1 MHSQNHLKHIA
12 LFSCVYYTVFTF
24 LILFLYFALNTDLSK
39 GMHPVALIAILPFS
53 ICFATANA
61 LYRHTELKKILRLLF
76 HFILTVGGAMLFLY
90 LPNKTPA
97 QDLTSA
103 MLILLVLA
111 VLYWAVMGTILIV
124 SARMR
129 RVERET
135 APYQSVYKKK

>member
-1 MHSQNHLKHIA
+1 MQSKGYIKHIA
-12 LFSCVYYTVFTF
+12 LFSCVYYTAFTF

-53 ICFATANA
+53 ICFSTANVI
-61 LYRHTELKKILRLLF
+61 YRHTALKRILRLLV
-76 HFILTVGGAMLFLY
+76 HFSLTVGGAMLFLY

-111 VLYWAVMGTILIV
+111 LLYWLIMGTVLIV
-124 SARMR
+124 TARVR